1 MSPGRLNAVP
11 SQHCSPEALRYFG
24 DKHCLAVKRATEEKA
39 YQMSSQWAVSCIM
52 RPGPQIRWSLEFD
65 ARLQNSVPQCCCV
78 IRLRW
83 NSAASPNSAG
93 EVLSGPYPLF
103 PLLLPSRNE
112 RLELRQGER
121 AERGEKQT
129 EGRRRGGSLAFRF
142 CPCPFSCSAFWG

>member
-78 IRLRW
+78 IRLLW

-112 RLELRQGER
+112 RLELREKEREQREERNRQREGER
-121 AERGEKQT
+121 
-129 EGRRRGGSLAFRF
+129 GGQFGF
-142 CPCPFSCSAFWG
+142 